1 MFCILLDHCIF
12 QSVPGIT
19 NDVTCSGQHT
29 DSINLLS
36 PSSWLACRQC
46 SYAPSSLKDATVTI
60 AIYSKDQ
67 KDCSIPLIRALK
79 SLTYLLM
86 GDLEKE
92 RVTSRCSCYW
102 RVGLKHVAGL
112 NFAWQRCKHTDT
124 SQKIT
129 VTKNKAFIWRLI
141 QNSAN
146 GRELFLRVF
155 FFFQE
160 FLVLWFFWYFCF
172 FECQKKCINVR

>member
-1 MFCILLDHCIF
+1 MLLDHCIF

-46 SYAPSSLKDATVTI
+46 SYAPSSLNDATVTI
-60 AIYSKDQ
+60 AIYSEDQ

-79 SLTYLLM
+79 SLTYLLL

-92 RVTSRCSCYW
+92 RVTSHCSCYW
-102 RVGLKHVAGL
+102 RAGLKHVAGL

-129 VTKNKAFIWRLI
+129 VTNNKGFIWRLI

-146 GRELFLRVF
+146 RRELFLRGF
-155 FFFQE
+155 FFFKNSWFCDFFGIFA
-160 FLVLWFFWYFCF
+160 FL
-172 FECQKKCINVR
+172 NVRKNA